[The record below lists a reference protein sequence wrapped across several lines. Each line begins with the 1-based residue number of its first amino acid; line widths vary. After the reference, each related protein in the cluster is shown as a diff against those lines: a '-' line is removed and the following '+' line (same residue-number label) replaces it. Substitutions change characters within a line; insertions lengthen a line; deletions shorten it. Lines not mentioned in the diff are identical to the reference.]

1 MARAALRRRAID
13 ELFAIL
19 SRRIRPTP
27 VCCLAARRATYGPYR
42 PLIDGPFD
50 GSKMAR
56 LK

>member
-13 ELFAIL
+13 GPFAAMKQK
-19 SRRIRPTP
+19 SRVTL

-42 PLIDGPFD
+42 PLLD
-50 GSKMAR
+50 GSFRRAILAR